1 MNSPFD
7 QWSKISFHAARVE
20 KFHVPP
26 KSLTT
31 IPIATSKTLIGKII
45 QMVRRTRPAQI
56 TNFIKYSINFIMDKY
71 IIIADNTFVN
81 FTTE

>member
-1 MNSPFD
+1 
-7 QWSKISFHAARVE
+7 
-20 KFHVPP
+20 
-26 KSLTT
+26 
-31 IPIATSKTLIGKII
+31 
-45 QMVRRTRPAQI
+45 MVRRTRPAQI